1 MNTAT
6 ATATKPAPAWT
17 QESYLADMADRITAR
32 LATMRQADRELA
44 RLAGEI
50 PPDEIRKSPDYR
62 RWDSRRAGA
71 ANDVLICVR
80 GMAQMGYD
88 TDPASLGILLRDE
101 YRKLLRNLR
110 DNNGGPIPATYV
122 PDTWLEGLNHAEL
135 LALARGVWLEYT
147 STHKA
152 E

>member
-6 ATATKPAPAWT
+6 ATSTEPAPAWT
-17 QESYLADMADRITAR
+17 QETYLADMADRITAR

-50 PPDEIRKSPDYR
+50 PPAEIRKSPEYR
-62 RWDSRRAGA
+62 RWDLRRACA
-71 ANDVLICVR
+71 ANDVLIYVR
-80 GMAQMGYD
+80 GMGQMGYD
-88 TDPASLGILLRDE
+88 TDPARLGILLRDE
-101 YRKLLRNLR
+101 YRQLLRNLR
-110 DNNGGPIPATYV
+110 DNSGGPIPTTYV

-135 LALARGVWLEYT
+135 LALARGVWLEYMNA
-147 STHKA
+147 HKA